1 MGIFTKAREKFETAE
16 NNFRHLIESIDLS
29 LNDTGEVETR
39 LEYFIN
45 LIEEI
50 ASSVCLVADQAET
63 LNEAAASL

>member
-16 NNFRHLIESIDLS
+16 NNFHHLIESIELS
-29 LNDTGEVETR
+29 LNDTGEVETS
-39 LEYFIN
+39 LN